1 MGDEGAPPVVAVV
14 VACDPGSWFE
24 DCLRS
29 LDAQDYPNCS
39 VLVIDNASALPI
51 AGRVAAV
58 APDLYLERL
67 TERCGY
73 AKAANVVAATVE
85 NAAFY
90 LFCHDDVVLAP
101 DALGRLVAEAFRSN
115 AGIVG
120 PKLLDAEE
128 PSRLLQLGL
137 GVDRLGTPIGRVE
150 RGELDQAQH
159 DEVREVFAVPG
170 GCSLVRADLF
180 AALGGFDPEISLFGE
195 DVDFCWRAR
204 LAGARA
210 VVEPAASVLHLEAL
224 ASRLRPCPEARELRK
239 RHELRVVLKNYA
251 GARRLVAVSQLA
263 LLSVFEVAYFVLLGQ
278 RDRAL
283 ELIAA
288 WRWNLADEHGL
299 KQARADVDAI
309 RRVPDRIV
317 ARLFSHR
324 RSRTW
329 RILRRHL
336 PERLQLG
343 ESWATA
349 PVRPRREAAGHY
361 IIGRG
366 GPSAALARSAA
377 VASSRYRNA
386 RERVQHHAHH
396 EHRAPWVGPVA
407 FAAALVLVVGARS
420 VLFGP
425 LPLIGQLLP
434 IASPS
439 SLLGHYFGG
448 FNDAGLQ
455 RPGPASPAFLVLG
468 LAGGL
473 LAGDT
478 SLLLHLELLV
488 AVIAGAFG
496 TARLLRGLAPPSAR
510 LIGALAY
517 LFVPLAWNDL
527 AAGGLDA
534 LIAYGGMPFVLARI
548 ARATHATPFDDGA
561 LARQPA
567 WREVLSLGALLGLLG
582 AFAPATVVVSLVAA
596 VALGLGGLL
605 AGSARA
611 ALRGLAVALGGA
623 AVGFVLCLPW
633 SLTYFQPGALFSALV
648 GAHTALRR
656 VAPLSDLLRFALG
669 PMGHG
674 PLGWAVLAAAGVVLV
689 IGRGE
694 RLAWAA
700 RYWIGAL
707 GTLAFAWVL
716 DEGWLGAGGNVGL
729 FLAPAACALAA
740 CVGLGAASVVVDLP
754 RARFGWRH
762 LVALAGGACAV
773 AGLLPVFAAAPS
785 GRFGLPG
792 SGYDSVLSWTS
803 HLPNAG
809 SRPAA
814 ARVLWLGDPAALPLP
829 GWQLQPGLAL
839 AVSEGGLPD
848 NTRLWRSANPGAARQ
863 AIAAVAQAESGK
875 TVRLGR
881 LLTAVSIAAIVVPTA
896 TAPVLGSLQKA
907 APAPPP
913 EALLAGLAAQADLH
927 ALPSEGGALVY
938 ENAAWRPGALAPLP
952 GGGTPSPLRSLGVA
966 AELGL
971 MAAAAI
977 ALGSRRLGRRA
988 SHRSATASG
997 VFAPDELDGDGAPA
1011 ATEAPGRAHALVG
1024 DGPSR
1029 GDHSSETGEP

>member
-14 VACDPGSWFE
+14 VACDPGPWLE

-39 VLVIDNASALPI
+39 VLVIDNASAEPI

-58 APDLYLERL
+58 APNLYLHRL
-67 TERCGY
+67 GERCGY
-73 AKAANVVAATVE
+73 ARAANVVAELVE

-101 DALGRLVAEAFRSN
+101 DALSRLVAEAFRSN

-137 GVDRLGTPIGRVE
+137 GVDRLGTPVGRVE

-170 GCSLVRADLF
+170 GCGLVRADLF
-180 AALGGFDPEISLFGE
+180 GALGGFDPEISLFGE

-251 GARRLVAVSQLA
+251 GVRRLVAAGQMA
-263 LLSVFEVAYFVLLGQ
+263 LLSVFEIAYFFLLGQ
-278 RDRAL
+278 RDRAR
-283 ELIAA
+283 ELTAA
-288 WRWNLADEHGL
+288 WRWNLADDQGL
-299 KQARADVDAI
+299 KRARAEVDAI

-329 RILRRHL
+329 RIVRRHL

-349 PVRPRREAAGHY
+349 PVRPRRAAAGHDGV
-361 IIGRG
+361 GRS

-377 VASSRYRNA
+377 VAGSRYRSA

-396 EHRAPWVGPVA
+396 ERRAAWVGPVA
-407 FAAALVLVVGARS
+407 LAAALVLVVGARS

-425 LPLIGQLLP
+425 LPLVGQLLP

-448 FNDAGLQ
+448 FNDAGMQ
-455 RPGPASPAFLVLG
+455 NPGPASPALLVLG

-473 LAGDT
+473 LTNDT
-478 SLLLHLELLV
+478 SLLLHLELLLAVV
-488 AVIAGAFG
+488 AGGFG
-496 TARLLRGLAPPSAR
+496 VARLLRGLAPPSAR

-527 AAGGLDA
+527 ASGGLNA

-548 ARATHATPFDDGA
+548 ARATHAAPFDDGA

-567 WREVLSLGALLGLLG
+567 WREVLSLGAVLGLLG

-611 ALRGLAVALGGA
+611 AGRGVAVAFGGV
-623 AVGFVLCLPW
+623 AVAFVLCLPW
-633 SLTYFQPGALFSALV
+633 SLTYLQPGAWFSALV
-648 GAHTALRR
+648 GAHSAMGR
-656 VAPLSDLLRFALG
+656 VAPLSVLLRFALG

-674 PLGWAVLAAAGVVLV
+674 LLGWAVLAAAGVALVL
-689 IGRGE
+689 GRGD

-700 RYWIGAL
+700 RYWVGAL
-707 GTLAFAWVL
+707 GTLAFAWAL
-716 DEGWLGAGGNVGL
+716 DEGWLGAGGDLGL

-785 GRFGLPG
+785 GRFGLPS

-803 HLPNAG
+803 HLPNAA

-829 GWQLQPGLAL
+829 GWQLRPGLAL
-839 AVSEGGLPD
+839 GVSEGGLPD

-863 AIAAVAQAESGK
+863 VIADVAQAESGQ
-875 TVRLGR
+875 TVRLGH
-881 LLTAVSIAAIVVPTA
+881 LLVAESIAAIVVPTA
-896 TAPVLGSLQKA
+896 TAPVLGTLQQA

-913 EALLAGLAAQADLH
+913 EALLAGLAAQGDLH

-938 ENAAWRPGALAPLP
+938 ENAAWRPGPVPRLP
-952 GGGTPSPLRSLGVA
+952 GGGTPAPLRSLGVA
-966 AELGL
+966 AELVLIAG
-971 MAAAAI
+971 AAI

-988 SHRSATASG
+988 SHRAATAAG
-997 VFAPDELDGDGAPA
+997 VFDLDEPGRNGAMAP
-1011 ATEAPGRAHALVG
+1011 TRAPGRAHALVAE
-1024 DGPSR
+1024 GPSAADAL
-1029 GDHSSETGEP
+1029 GTGEP